1 MEESAKTSRHNARRS
16 VRGTACGQPVPVSV
30 RALTPLLSRQPCPAI
45 RLVRWYRDPRGR
57 FAPHLRAVAA
67 AACVRR
73 FGAMCSDAHSLG
85 ARTRLC
91 AASLDSRAGRN
102 DSGMGGQ
109 DKNGASTA
117 AAYALPAR
125 PVCARCAAKSGV
137 RDPRGQKVVQL
148 KAGVGECP
156 QRHQSE
162 LSTRH
167 QH

>member
-16 VRGTACGQPVPVSV
+16 VRGIACGQPIPVSV
-30 RALTPLLSRQPCPAI
+30 RAVTPLLSRQPCPAI

-109 DKNGASTA
+109 GNERRVHDGSRRAPCA
-117 AAYALPAR
+117 ARLYPLRCKKWRQRSAR
-125 PVCARCAAKSGV
+125 PESRAAESRCRRV
-137 RDPRGQKVVQL
+137 
-148 KAGVGECP
+148 
-156 QRHQSE
+156 
-162 LSTRH
+162 STTTPK
-167 QH
+167 